1 MAIGVNFSLNN
12 CSASIEILAGSNY
25 KKWKQDFEF
34 SLGIADVDVA
44 LLETKP
50 VVYEKEKLAKWERSN
65 RLSLYAIKRTISEH
79 LISGFPEKDNAKDL
93 LTAIGERFQVS
104 DNAESGCLMKQLTD
118 MKYDNTGRV
127 REFILMMVHVQT
139 KLKTQSIDLN
149 DNYIVCHALNN
160 LPPDFT

>member
-1 MAIGVNFSLNN
+1 MHSCFVLTVNFSVNN

-25 KKWKQDFEF
+25 KKWKQDLEF

-50 VVYEKEKLAKWERSN
+50 VVDAQSTPDEKEKLAKWQRSN

-79 LISGFPEKDNAKDL
+79 LISGLPEKDNAKDL
-93 LTAIGERFQVS
+93 LAAIGERFQVS

-118 MKYDNTGRV
+118 MKYDNTGV
-127 REFILMMVHVQT
+127 
-139 KLKTQSIDLN
+139 
-149 DNYIVCHALNN
+149 
-160 LPPDFT
+160 